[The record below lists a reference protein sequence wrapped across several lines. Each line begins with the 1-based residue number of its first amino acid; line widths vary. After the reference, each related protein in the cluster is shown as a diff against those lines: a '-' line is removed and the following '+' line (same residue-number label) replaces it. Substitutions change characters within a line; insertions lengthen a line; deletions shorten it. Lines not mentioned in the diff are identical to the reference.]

1 MNTIEIQNKKET
13 TLKKVDFQTLKELCS
28 IAQNKLS
35 PVGSYEEI
43 HSFLRREFLI
53 DCTLDDVIRVYSL
66 EICEIENEKLY
77 KLYNYEY

>member
-1 MNTIEIQNKKET
+1 MITTEVQKET
-13 TLKKVDFQTLKELCS
+13 ILKKVDFQTLKELCS
-28 IAQNKLS
+28 VAQNKLS

-66 EICEIENEKLY
+66 EICEIENEILY
-77 KLYNYEY
+77 KLYNYG